1 MPIIRNMVVVYSIGL
16 RVMNNK
22 IKGLGSSWSTMMGS
36 GGVDCLMEKVKCRNQ
51 MVICIRGLLK
61 MG

>member
-1 MPIIRNMVVVYSIGL
+1 MLIIRNMVVVYSIGL
-16 RVMNNK
+16 RVMNR

-36 GGVDCLMEKVKCRNQ
+36 GGVDCLMGKVKCRNR
-51 MVICIRGLLK
+51 MVICTRGLLK